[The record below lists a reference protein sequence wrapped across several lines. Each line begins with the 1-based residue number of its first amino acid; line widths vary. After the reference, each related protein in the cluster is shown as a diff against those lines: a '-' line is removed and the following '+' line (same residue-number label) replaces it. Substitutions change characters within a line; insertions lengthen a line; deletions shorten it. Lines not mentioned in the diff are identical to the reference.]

1 LLAGSGMAP
10 ASASSISI
18 CAGSSAS
25 LAAAATTA
33 CKLWLEFP
41 PETVAAASPP
51 LRVGAAAAVRMLYV
65 DLRQA
70 DTALSVMYVVTGTVW
85 IEVVMNVSVE
95 VRDIQL
101 RNSTT

>member
-1 LLAGSGMAP
+1 
-10 ASASSISI
+10 
-18 CAGSSAS
+18 
-25 LAAAATTA
+25 
-33 CKLWLEFP
+33 
-41 PETVAAASPP
+41 VAAASPP
-51 LRVGAAAAVRMLYV
+51 LGVGAAAAVRMLYV

-101 RNSTT
+101 RSSTT